1 MATVQQIR
9 EAIKVRLDTIVG
21 LRAHAGMPANVNAPA
36 AVVSR
41 RSTAFDTSTD
51 SDDLT
56 FAVTVMV
63 EHPEDPSSQVK
74 LDAYLAGE
82 GASSIRLAI
91 DGDPTLGGVVD
102 FATAVS
108 VGRDR
113 IVEWAGIKYLAADV
127 VVEVG

>member
-1 MATVQQIR
+1 MATVQEIR
-9 EAIKVRLDTIVG
+9 EGIKVRLDTIVG

-41 RSTAFDTSTD
+41 RSTAFDSSTD

-63 EHPEDPSSQVK
+63 EHPEDPGSQVK